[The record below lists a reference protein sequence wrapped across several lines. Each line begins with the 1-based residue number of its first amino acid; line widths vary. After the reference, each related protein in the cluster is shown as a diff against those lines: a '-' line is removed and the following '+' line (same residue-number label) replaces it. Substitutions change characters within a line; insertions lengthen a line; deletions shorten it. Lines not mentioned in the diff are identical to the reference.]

1 MRSSEAQ
8 DEDYNM
14 MKLLLMVTAAVAAS
28 SWIGGGEVMVAA
40 QSGGGARLVFSDE
53 LPMPELIS
61 KTRPSCVASN
71 TIGGDLCEDDPEY
84 DDRIKQRVLRLME
97 RNRGVNTLLNDPS
110 LRNILND
117 VEPELR
123 ADVRFGGDTEQP
135 VCSGQETLVYPKRA
149 KTPNDEWVFVLNQ
162 EGVQQA
168 LRVEKCTSEGS
179 QCLGMVLPNG
189 GTATCRQKYIYRRL
203 LVLGTNNIEPEEVLM
218 PSCCV
223 CYTTYQGLVT
233 RSGNSTGS
241 RKPAPP
247 APPRNVPDDQ
257 PMPARPAPAAM
268 AGHTHNTQFFPMGLN
283 FRGSNRRLA
292 RTLYPFRNH

>member
-1 MRSSEAQ
+1 
-8 DEDYNM
+8 M
-14 MKLLLMVTAAVAAS
+14 MKLLLMVSAAVAVS
-28 SWIGGGEVMVAA
+28 SWIGGGEVLVEA
-40 QSGGGARLVFSDE
+40 QSGRLVFSDE
-53 LPMPELIS
+53 LELIT
-61 KTRPSCVASN
+61 KTPPSCLASN
-71 TIGGDLCEDDPEY
+71 NIGGELCEDDPEY
-84 DDRIKQRVLRLME
+84 NDLIKNRITRLME

-110 LRNILND
+110 LRDILND
-117 VEPELR
+117 VEPSIHPPPPLR
-123 ADVRFGGDTEQP
+123 ADVRFGGDTETP
-135 VCSGQETLVYPKRA
+135 VCSAQETLVYPKRA

-189 GTATCRQKYIYRRL
+189 GTATCRQKYIYRRM

-241 RKPAPP
+241 RKPT
-247 APPRNVPDDQ
+247 PPRNVPGNQ
-257 PMPARPAPAAM
+257 PMTPALSGPAPPPV
-268 AGHTHNTQFFPMGLN
+268 AGHTHPHPMPLGFGRSGRR
-283 FRGSNRRLA
+283 FRRIS
-292 RTLYPFRNH
+292 YPPFVNH